1 MTSAVQVAPD
11 VRKKM
16 AMSVWGCVRN
26 TRMLNNVL
34 RNVKN
39 WRYATT
45 TPTGAILPEPRKS
58 PFGLI
63 GIVFAVI
70 PGLLI
75 GANISKKIANF
86 LEENDLFV
94 PSDDDDDDD

>member
-1 MTSAVQVAPD
+1 VAPD
-11 VRKKM
+11 DRKKM
-16 AMSVWGCVRN
+16 AMSVWSGVRN
-26 TRMLNNVL
+26 VRILSNAL
-34 RNVKN
+34 RNMKN
-39 WRYATT
+39 CRCATT